1 MCARYVCFVEYLRMY
16 DGVWCWIWYTLGV
29 FLMIVEQNGFNVFL
43 IIETSL
49 IQLCLFVSF

>member
-1 MCARYVCFVEYLRMY
+1 MCARYVCFVEYLRIY

-29 FLMIVEQNGFNVFL
+29 FLMIVEQNGFNVFS